1 MCVLPFQS
9 QGATSSGQRVNTS
22 ASVQLSFLYAAPQ
35 LKSAQG
41 RIMLPSPSCYNN
53 TVAKIAGTLQESE

>member
-1 MCVLPFQS
+1 MFSPFNLSKLPVL
-9 QGATSSGQRVNTS
+9 GRRVNTS
-22 ASVQLSFLYAAPQ
+22 DSVPLSFLYVAPQ